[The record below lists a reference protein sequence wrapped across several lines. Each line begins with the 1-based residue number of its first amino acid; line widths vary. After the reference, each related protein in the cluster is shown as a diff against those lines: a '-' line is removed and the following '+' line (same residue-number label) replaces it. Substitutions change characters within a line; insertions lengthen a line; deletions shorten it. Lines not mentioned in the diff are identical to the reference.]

1 MKQRKKRHK
10 YKNKKKK
17 EQKIYDNKL
26 RVIQKKDHKFKYGI
40 GHLLFFQKRSNVFFV
55 LKTEGNKHVIT
66 LSSGS
71 CKVGR
76 TKKQKLSP
84 FNLNIIIKRLKE
96 YCKLYNVYRVRF
108 FFRSFINKH
117 YYHILKY
124 LSLYRIRIMEIGY
137 VLHLPHNGMRKR
149 KSRRI

>member
-1 MKQRKKRHK
+1 MRKRKKKHK
-10 YKNKKKK
+10 YKNKKKI
-17 EQKIYDNKL
+17 QKVIDTKMK
-26 RVIQKKDHKFKYGI
+26 VIQKRKHTFKYGI

-55 LKTEGNKHVIT
+55 LKTEKNKHVIT

-71 CKVGR
+71 CKVGS
-76 TKKQKLSP
+76 TKKQKISP

-96 YCKLYNVYRVRF
+96 YLNLYNIYRIRL

-117 YYHILKY
+117 YYHIIKN
-124 LSLYRIRIMEIGY
+124 LSLFHIKVMEIGY
-137 VLHLPHNGMRKR
+137 VLHFPHNGMRKR